1 MAQQSL
7 TSLVRLDGRRA
18 VVTGA
23 GSGIGRAT
31 ADTLTRVGASV
42 LALDLTGT
50 DTAVDVVIPYERGDL
65 VSRVHADGRVQQ
77 TEHIADGTRIKARVP
92 VALAA
97 SLRQFSAT

>member
-1 MAQQSL
+1 MPRRDARGL
-7 TSLVRLDGRRA
+7 ARLGP
-18 VVTGA
+18 
-23 GSGIGRAT
+23 
-31 ADTLTRVGASV
+31 
-42 LALDLTGT
+42 T
-50 DTAVDVVIPYERGDL
+50 DVDVVIPYERGDL

>member
-1 MAQQSL
+1 
-7 TSLVRLDGRRA
+7 
-18 VVTGA
+18 
-23 GSGIGRAT
+23 
-31 ADTLTRVGASV
+31 
-42 LALDLTGT
+42 
-50 DTAVDVVIPYERGDL
+50 L